1 MQLFQTDKPNSLL
14 EPQSRKLAAC
24 LLSAFN
30 AAKPDALQ
38 KSLMKDFGLIIQTIL
53 KKLMEKCC
61 PLNYDLVRNASY
73 LTPDNISL
81 KKRQLSRSLVNW
93 SQKYMRTSI
102 LNAEEADKTKD
113 PI

>member
-1 MQLFQTDKPNSLL
+1 MQLFQTEKPNSLL

-81 KKRQLSRSLVNW
+81 KKKAAIAKFGKLV
-93 SQKYMRTSI
+93 
-102 LNAEEADKTKD
+102 TK
-113 PI
+113 IYENKHFKC